1 MDTFFALVEA
11 GVVLVVVRRVERRM
25 EKRCQGGM
33 TIDKGW
39 FDQKSFDLSS
49 KNVRLLGPQNYR

>member
-25 EKRCQGGM
+25 VEDGSGGN
-33 TIDKGW
+33 DRQEG
-39 FDQKSFDLSS
+39 
-49 KNVRLLGPQNYR
+49 VV

>member
-33 TIDKGW
+33 TATR
-39 FDQKSFDLSS
+39 
-49 KNVRLLGPQNYR
+49 V